1 MQTNN
6 PTKEVNQG
14 PAKRKEF
21 KQQKKQQKSAANQSA
36 DKKKETPDQK
46 KEKRTGKLPKARR
59 RIFPIWLR
67 LVVVFVLCGL
77 ALICGLMFGY
87 GVLGD
92 GKPTEALE
100 VSTWE
105 HIVNIVTGKKE

>member
-14 PAKRKEF
+14 PAKRKEL
-21 KQQKKQQKSAANQSA
+21 KQQKKQQKSAEQ
-36 DKKKETPDQK
+36 KQETSDQK
-46 KEKRTGKLPKARR
+46 KEKRTEKLPKARR

-105 HIVNIVTGKKE
+105 HIVNIVTGKQE

>member
-1 MQTNN
+1 MQSNN

-14 PAKRKEF
+14 PAKRKEI
-21 KQQKKQQKSAANQSA
+21 KQQKQQQKTAAAKSAEKANENS
-36 DKKKETPDQK
+36 DQK
-46 KEKRTGKLPKARR
+46 KEKRIWKLPSGRR

-67 LVVVFVLCGL
+67 LVVVLVLCAL

-92 GKPTEALE
+92 GKPTDALE

-105 HIVNIVTGKKE
+105 HIINIVTGKQE

>member
-21 KQQKKQQKSAANQSA
+21 KQQTKQQRKTADQSLE
-36 DKKKETPDQK
+36 KKEEASDQK
-46 KEKRTGKLPKARR
+46 KENRTWKLLKARR

-105 HIVNIVTGKKE
+105 HIVNIVTGKQE